1 MQRPAGDGSGAP
13 LAVRRRE
20 RLRPARDYVLQ
31 VRLSIE
37 ERDQIRAGAA
47 AAGMTPGGFTARAA
61 LDAAVAG
68 VAPAGARTALE
79 RLAGFQLEL
88 AGVRRRLDHLRAA
101 VTAQTAAAAESPG
114 ADSETLR
121 RCAEAAD
128 QLARLSHA
136 IHRWLG
142 AG

>member
-1 MQRPAGDGSGAP
+1 MQWPASDSSGVP
-13 LAVRRRE
+13 PAVRRRE

-37 ERDQIRAGAA
+37 EREQIRVGAA

-68 VAPAGARTALE
+68 VVPAGARTTLE

-88 AGVRRRLDHLRAA
+88 AGVRRRLDMLRAA
-101 VTAQTAAAAESPG
+101 PTVQTAAGAPLGPG
-114 ADSETLR
+114 GETLR
-121 RCAEAAD
+121 RCAEVAEELS
-128 QLARLSHA
+128 QLSQC
-136 IHRWLG
+136 IHRQLG
-142 AG
+142 DGL